1 MPKIE
6 TIILNCL
13 NPAAQ
18 RQFYVDILGM
28 NSSGDA
34 SLGYGGRQARLAFFQ
49 SSEPYKPEPNDVYWK
64 IALAVPD
71 IELAYRQLTDF
82 GVTVSEP
89 KQFRDIGYLAHLK
102 DPEGFTIE
110 LVNHRFKDESPKV
123 VFNSDK
129 LGGGATLNLL
139 TLRTANIEAAKVR
152 LEEFGM
158 KLLSI
163 QPVESHGFTL
173 YFYAFTDDVPP
184 SNDPIALINRCWLYQ
199 RPYTVLEVQHL
210 HEADGIAPPSAK
222 RAGYAGTVFSGL
234 AEKATCR
241 EFLIES
247 RGYD

>member
-6 TIILNCL
+6 TIVLNCL

-18 RQFYVDILGM
+18 RQFYIDFLGM
-28 NSSGDA
+28 ISCSDA
-34 SLGYGGRQARLAFFQ
+34 SVGYGGQQARLAFYQ

-71 IELAYRQLTDF
+71 IELAYRQLTDL
-82 GVTVSEP
+82 GLTVSEP

-110 LVNHRFKDESPKV
+110 LVNHRFKNESTRV
-123 VFNSDK
+123 VPNCKK
-129 LGGGATLNLL
+129 LGGGATLNLI
-139 TLRTANIEAAKVR
+139 TLRTANIESAKFR

-158 KLLSI
+158 KPLSI

-184 SNDPIALINRCWLYQ
+184 SNEPTALINRCWLYQ

-210 HEADGIAPPSAK
+210 HEVDGIAPPAAN
-222 RAGYAGTVFSGL
+222 RAGYAGTIFSGL
-234 AEKATCR
+234 PKEATSR

-247 RGYD
+247 SGYH